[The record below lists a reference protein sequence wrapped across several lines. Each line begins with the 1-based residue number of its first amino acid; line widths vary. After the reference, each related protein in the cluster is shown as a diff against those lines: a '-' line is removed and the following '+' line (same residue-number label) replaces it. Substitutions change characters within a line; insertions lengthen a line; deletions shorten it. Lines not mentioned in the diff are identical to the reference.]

1 MWAARGAT
9 AGLDVAV
16 ATASRPFSEGATNRG
31 LVLRTQKTDSLT
43 ASHAARNARLCPYNA
58 QGFYTGRY
66 PLHRAIQ
73 ACYKGKLQGPSRPRV
88 RNNGPLRC
96 ASGCQLC
103 CNGRACNLLKTP
115 LVGRLLEAD
124 SFPINSPEGP
134 RVLGGTGPP
143 RFCRQLGGTSH
154 STTEKGYAR
163 LAGGPI
169 TLGAM
174 PNLGLATG

>member
-1 MWAARGAT
+1 MQPAKDAVGWEIAAKP
-9 AGLDVAV
+9 D
-16 ATASRPFSEGATNRG
+16 
-31 LVLRTQKTDSLT
+31 D
-43 ASHAARNARLCPYNA
+43 
-58 QGFYTGRY
+58 
-66 PLHRAIQ
+66 PL
-73 ACYKGKLQGPSRPRV
+73 P
-88 RNNGPLRC
+88 
-96 ASGCQLC
+96 
-103 CNGRACNLLKTP
+103 
-115 LVGRLLEAD
+115 EAD

-174 PNLGLATG
+174 PKVPLGIGYGIRCWSSSSLGTPASPTLEGLS